1 MLRIAQRRRLCIYFA
16 ITLACV
22 SAFQNTKTFRIRG
35 HDSILDPVMDH
46 LHEMAGAVRPAM
58 QIALFG
64 RPAKFVAAWRARHF
78 ATARCERGENRVET
92 LNYLCVATDH
102 HAITTFQA
110 PDAATGSDIDI
121 VNT

>member
-1 MLRIAQRRRLCIYFA
+1 MLRIPQRRCLRIYLAF
-16 ITLACV
+16 TLACV
-22 SAFQNTKTFRIRG
+22 SAFQDTHTFRIRS
-35 HDSILDPVMDH
+35 HDSVLDPIMNH
-46 LHEMAGAVRPAM
+46 LHKMAGAVRPAM

-64 RPAKFVAAWRARHF
+64 RPAKFVAAGRARHF

-92 LNYLCVATDH
+92 LNYLCVAADH

-110 PDAATGSDIDI
+110 PDATTGSDLDK

>member
-1 MLRIAQRRRLCIYFA
+1 MLRIPQRRCLRIYLAF
-16 ITLACV
+16 TLACV
-22 SAFQNTKTFRIRG
+22 SAFQDADTLRIRG
-35 HDSILDPVMDH
+35 HDSVLDPVMDH
-46 LHEMAGAVRPAM
+46 FHEMAGTARPAM
-58 QIALFG
+58 QVTLFG
-64 RPAKFVAAWRARHF
+64 RPAKFVAAGRACHF

-92 LNYLCVATDH
+92 LNYLCVAADH